1 MGIPDR
7 IILTLYTFLM
17 AVVAVLVTLC
27 SLDVFPQRMITE
39 FIGSIPGNWIYAIG
53 GVIMLLV
60 SVRLLIAGL
69 GISSS
74 HSMELSDGPSGKIHI
89 GKRALE
95 DYIAVLSQE
104 IYGIY
109 NVKVI
114 AKLEDESINVRI
126 NASIEPGIN
135 IPETT
140 GEVKNNVKESI
151 KKMTG
156 VEVGL
161 GIGVTFL
168 WLGFFKTIFLI
179 ICLSSGFFL
188 GNKIDKKDD
197 LIEWLDRLLPP
208 GYHR

>member
-1 MGIPDR
+1 
-7 IILTLYTFLM
+7 
-17 AVVAVLVTLC
+17 
-27 SLDVFPQRMITE
+27 
-39 FIGSIPGNWIYAIG
+39 
-53 GVIMLLV
+53 MLLV
-60 SVRLLIAGL
+60 SLRLLIAGL
-69 GISSS
+69 GISSGN
-74 HSMELSDGPSGKIHI
+74 SMELSDGPSGKIHI

-140 GEVKNNVKESI
+140 GEVKTNVKESI

-156 VEVGL
+156 IEVKE
-161 GIGVTFL
+161 IEVY
-168 WLGFFKTIFLI
+168 FKQI
-179 ICLSSGFFL
+179 
-188 GNKIDKKDD
+188 KAK
-197 LIEWLDRLLPP
+197 EE
-208 GYHR
+208 

>member
-27 SLDVFPQRMITE
+27 SLDVFPQRAITE
-39 FIGSIPGNWIYAIG
+39 FIASISGNWIYAIG

-69 GISSS
+69 GISSG

-156 VEVGL
+156 VEVKD
-161 GIGVTFL
+161 IEVY
-168 WLGFFKTIFLI
+168 FKQI
-179 ICLSSGFFL
+179 
-188 GNKIDKKDD
+188 KAK
-197 LIEWLDRLLPP
+197 EE
-208 GYHR
+208 